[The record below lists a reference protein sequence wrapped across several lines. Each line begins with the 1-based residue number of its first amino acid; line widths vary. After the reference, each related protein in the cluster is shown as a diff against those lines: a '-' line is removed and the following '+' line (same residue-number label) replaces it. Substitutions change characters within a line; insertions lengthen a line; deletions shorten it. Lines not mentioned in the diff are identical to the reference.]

1 LGPPRVNKNQFLAI
15 FFVNCGVKKLKIN
28 HLDFEIDKLTRSVE
42 NVLSGDSFPT
52 DISYLTR
59 ADLNQVTKKNGWLF
73 NWKKEL
79 GTDNREVYKLTIQ
92 GNPSV
97 IQGLVSISV
106 EDDHMYMHLIES
118 APFNK
123 GRAKIYLGVPGNLV
137 AYACRLAFQ
146 KGFDGFVSFHSKT
159 KLIDH
164 YIKTLGAYHFG
175 GHLMI
180 IETLP
185 ARALIEKYFK

>member
-1 LGPPRVNKNQFLAI
+1 
-15 FFVNCGVKKLKIN
+15 VKKRKIN
-28 HLDFEIDKLTRSVE
+28 YLDFEIDKLTRSVE

-52 DISYLTR
+52 EISYFTR
-59 ADLNQVTKKNGWLF
+59 ADLKQITKKNGWLF

-79 GTDNREVYKLTIQ
+79 DTDNREVYKLTIQ
-92 GNPSV
+92 NNPDI
-97 IQGLVSISV
+97 IQGVVSISV
-106 EDDHMYMHLIES
+106 EEDHVYMHLIES

-123 GRAKIYLGVPGNLV
+123 GRTKIYLGVPGNLV
-137 AYACRLAFQ
+137 AYACRLSFQ

-159 KLIDH
+159 KLIGH

-180 IETLP
+180 IDSLP
-185 ARALIEKYFK
+185 AKALIEKYFK